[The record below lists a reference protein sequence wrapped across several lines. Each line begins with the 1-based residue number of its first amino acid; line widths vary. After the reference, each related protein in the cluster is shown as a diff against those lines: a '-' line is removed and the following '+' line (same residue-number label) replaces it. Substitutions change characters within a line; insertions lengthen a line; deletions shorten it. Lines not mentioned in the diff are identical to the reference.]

1 MTMGKKYVCGC
12 DVGSTCGKAVIMD
25 LDGNILASTIMRSK
39 VDPEETARL
48 AVRDAVEQV
57 PDLESVDALSYVVGT
72 GYGGNQVPF
81 ADENISEIS
90 CHAMGIHVTDPGVRT
105 IIDIGGQD
113 IKGIALDDKGS
124 VENFVMNDKCAA
136 GTGRFFENMARIFE
150 LSVADFSKL
159 PLEADHIVNIT
170 SQCTVFAETE
180 VISLIAKKQ
189 RPANIAAGIERSV
202 AKRCYTLL
210 LKVGT
215 EPKITMT
222 GGCAKNIGLKL
233 ALEKILHTEIVELQT
248 DPQLMGALGACEFA
262 RKRALTSAK

>member
-1 MTMGKKYVCGC
+1 MNKKFVCGC

-25 LDGNILASTIMRSK
+25 LDGHVMASAILRSK
-39 VDPEETARL
+39 VDPEETAKL
-48 AVRDAVEQV
+48 AVQEVKAQV
-57 PDLESVDALSYVVGT
+57 PGLKSLTDFAYVIGT

-81 ADENISEIS
+81 ANENISEIS
-90 CHAMGIHVTDPGVRT
+90 CHAMGVHITDRDVRT

-113 IKGIALDDKGS
+113 IKGIALSEDGS

-150 LSVADFSKL
+150 LSVADFSQL

-210 LKVGT
+210 LKVGV
-215 EPKITMT
+215 EPKVTMT
-222 GGCAKNIGLKL
+222 GGCAKNTGLKV
-233 ALEKILHTEIVELQT
+233 ALEKILRTEMTELKT

-262 RKRALTSAK
+262 RKRVLAGDR